1 MSYSLCAQNDRI
13 DSKTG
18 EKKTYPGSE
27 VITGVNI
34 DKPDDYVTINE
45 KEFSEDPRS
54 DEEIDQEFEE
64 LAKEIS
70 RGGWSDLEDW

>member
-1 MSYSLCAQNDRI
+1 MKTVTII

-27 VITGVNI
+27 VITGVI

-70 RGGWSDLEDW
+70 RGEWSDLEDW